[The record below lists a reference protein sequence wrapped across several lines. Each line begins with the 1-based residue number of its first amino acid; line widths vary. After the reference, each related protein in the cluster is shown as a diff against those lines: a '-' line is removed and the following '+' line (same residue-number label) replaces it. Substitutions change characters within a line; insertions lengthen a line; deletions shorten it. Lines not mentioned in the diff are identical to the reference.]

1 MKVLLNAEAFGFGPS
16 ASIASIFP
24 SLRNIIKQLDYVGVG
39 HSLDLQQKL
48 PYDNIFTIDDEE
60 RFKKLVINYDIFITA
75 LDFEKAT
82 WAHQAGVKTIIYD
95 TLLWYWRKIPPIVN
109 ECHSYLVQDF
119 YGVREKV
126 AELELTNCHFI
137 PPLVK
142 CPIVYSSKKE
152 IVLINFGGLEN
163 PHWDIKVTAQY
174 IRNILESILPQLK
187 GEKVKIVCS
196 QAHLPFLSDF
206 EVETCCYEKM
216 QSYLQVT
223 KFLVATPGLGNLYE
237 AANYQ
242 MSSLFL
248 PPANDSQGQ
257 QLNLLKENGLIDNS
271 IDWSD
276 LVEFIDYKDAQLKV
290 LDSIDSCINQVNK
303 NVLKESIA
311 MGLKGGKINS
321 RLPELLKFG
330 INGHGVLSQKL
341 ISLLEAL

>member
-24 SLRNIIKQLDYVGVG
+24 SLRPMIEHLDYVGVG
-39 HSLDLQQKL
+39 HSLDLQRKL
-48 PYDNIFTIDDEE
+48 AYDNIFNISKEDE
-60 RFKKLVINYDIFITA
+60 FKKLVVNYDVFITA

-95 TLLWYWRKIPPIVN
+95 TLLWYWRKIPNIIH

-142 CPIVYSSKKE
+142 CPIVRTSQKE

-163 PHWDIKVTAQY
+163 PHWDIQVTAQY
-174 IRNILESILPQLK
+174 IRKILESVLPQLE
-187 GEKVKIVCS
+187 GQKVKIVCS
-196 QAHLPFLSDF
+196 QAHLPFFSDF

-216 QSYLQVT
+216 QSYLQAT
-223 KFLVATPGLGNLYE
+223 KFLISTPGLGNLYE
-237 AANYQ
+237 AANYK
-242 MSSLFL
+242 MLSLFL

-257 QLNLLKENGLIDNS
+257 QLNLLKDNQLIDNS

-276 LVEFIDYKDAQLKV
+276 LVDFIDYKNAQLKV
-290 LDSIDSCINQVNK
+290 LSSIRESIHQVNEVK
-303 NVLKESIA
+303 LKESVIK
-311 MGLKGGKINS
+311 GLKSDKINS

-330 INGHGVLSQKL
+330 VNGHCVLSQKL
-341 ISLLEAL
+341 ISLLEL